1 MALFLRP
8 LGAALALVL
17 LASGFADAQ
26 QGQEVPTSRRRSVR
40 TDTAR
45 ATASSTCVVERI
57 TDGDTI
63 RCRGGRRVRLLLI
76 DTPELNQGSFGR
88 TASDALERLAPVGTS
103 LRMEFDVQRTD
114 RYDRTLA
121 YLWNARGEMIN
132 EQMVRQGMA
141 VVLVYP
147 PNVKYVERLRAAA
160 DLAKRRKIG
169 LWATSAFECEPRDH
183 RAGRC

>member
-1 MALFLRP
+1 MVFSLRP
-8 LGAALALVL
+8 FVTALALVL
-17 LASGFADAQ
+17 LPIGYAEAQ
-26 QGQEVPTSRRRSVR
+26 QGQESQPAARRDARG
-40 TDTAR
+40 DTAR
-45 ATASSTCVVERI
+45 AAAGSTCVVARI

-63 RCRGGRRVRLLLI
+63 RCQGGRRVRLLLI
-76 DTPELNQGSFGR
+76 DAPELNQGSFGR
-88 TASDALERLAPVGTS
+88 TASAALERLAPVGTS

-160 DLAKRRKIG
+160 DLAKRRKVG